1 MSSTKIFIIASTVIV
16 SILLLFIGSSLVV
29 NLESD
34 KVMVIQSLGGDLT
47 CYTKPGWQLQWL
59 GHVTKYPRQE
69 SYDFLKEKSGT
80 DNSKKLRF
88 NDGGHAD
95 LSGSVNWLMP
105 SDCKSIIAIQQNFGS
120 PEGVISKGISKM
132 VDGAIFMSGPLMS
145 STESSAERRAELVQ
159 YINDQAQNGTYV
171 TTTETITA
179 PDPITGEKKP
189 IMLVKIAHDDKG
201 NPKRQQGSIL
211 DEYGIKLQPVSI
223 RAIDY
228 DGVVEKQIAQRQEA
242 TTQVQ
247 ISKAAALRAEQ
258 EAITAA
264 KQGEAN
270 AAKAKWEQ
278 ETDKAKAVVKAQQN
292 LEVATLDA
300 KAAEQYKREQILRG
314 EGDGERRRL
323 VMQADG
329 ALDKKLETW
338 LKGQELWANAFK
350 DHQGALVPSIMMG
363 GGSGGSNAAF
373 TAQNM
378 MELIGIN
385 QAKQLAVNLDASGAD
400 QTTSR
405 PTKKEA
411 KK

>member
-1 MSSTKIFIIASTVIV
+1 MWTANKILGVIATVIV
-16 SILLLFIGSSLVV
+16 VFVAVIVLPSLVV
-29 NLESD
+29 NLESE
-34 KVMVIQSLGGDLT
+34 KVMVIQSLGGQLT
-47 CYTKPGWQLQWL
+47 CYTQPGWQWQGM

-69 SYDFLKEKSGT
+69 SYDFLKAMEKNSI

-105 SDCKSIIAIQQNFGS
+105 LDCKSIIAIQQNFGS
-120 PEGVISKGISKM
+120 PEGVIAKGISKM
-132 VDGAIFMSGPLMS
+132 VDNAIYMSGPLMS

-159 YINDQAQNGTYV
+159 YINDQAQNGIYV

-179 PDPITGEKKP
+179 PDPITGEKKQ

-211 DEYGIKLQPVSI
+211 DEYGIKLQPISI

-228 DGVVEKQIAQRQEA
+228 DQVVEKQIAQRQEA

-278 ETDKAKAVVKAQQN
+278 ETIKAKAVTEAQQQ
-292 LEVATLDA
+292 LEVATLNA
-300 KAAEQYKREQILRG
+300 RQAEQYKREQILRG
-314 EGDGERRRL
+314 EGDAQRRQL
-323 VMQADG
+323 VMSADG
-329 ALDKKLETW
+329 ALDKKLDAW
-338 LKGQELWANAFK
+338 LKAQELWATAFK
-350 DHQGALVPSIMMG
+350 DHQGQLVPTIMMG
-363 GGSGGSNAAF
+363 GNGSSGTSSNGAF
-373 TAQNM
+373 TAQTM
-378 MELIGIN
+378 MEVVTMSQL
-385 QAKQLAVNLDASGAD
+385 KQLALDLQATGAD
-400 QTTSR
+400 KT
-405 PTKKEA
+405 A
-411 KK
+411 KKK